1 MLSNIQYQRQKV
13 VASAVAFVL
22 LLIMM
27 PSTAHAQSNLNYER
41 QLDVTLQI
49 DTPLENGLYLEGK
62 LVSIRIIT
70 KNISNETKYVNV
82 GGYIWR
88 IVPSSSSTNNEELID
103 ELHDDNNNALV
114 PGQVTYNFMNNVYL
128 AGNYHLYVLSSPSNG
143 GGGDYEHLYFTINT
157 TQDLFV
163 KKQADFTEEQA
174 KSAAQSADIA
184 SQSMLVAIISIAVGS
199 IIAGATLIIN
209 NKQRKATEK
218 YSKEQIE
225 TVTKS
230 NELLMTEL
238 RARLRPQ
245 LEFAKTQA
253 SLQGFEGGDHIRFC
267 GRIRN
272 AGSVPAR
279 NIVAS
284 SSVTNNDQLTE
295 LVREKSRLPFS
306 QTLVGTIL
314 PGGYFDYYLTKQ
326 GPETTYLVIWF
337 EYTFLGN
344 EKEEA
349 LVWIN
354 LIPGSEEL
362 NHRWFTHEDIKEV
375 QKLE

>member
-1 MLSNIQYQRQKV
+1 MVALVTV
-13 VASAVAFVL
+13 VVL
-22 LLIMM
+22 LLFTI
-27 PSTAHAQSNLNYER
+27 PSTVFAQANTTYEK
-41 QLDVTLQI
+41 QLEVTVQI
-49 DTPLENGLYLEGK
+49 DTPSENGLYLEGK
-62 LVSIRIIT
+62 IVSIRIIT
-70 KNISNETKYVNV
+70 ENIGNETKYVSV
-82 GGYIWR
+82 TGYIWR
-88 IVPSSSSTNNEELID
+88 IVPSSTSANNEELID

-114 PGQVTYNFMNNVYL
+114 PGQVTYNFMNNVYS
-128 AGNYHLYVLSSPSNG
+128 AGNYHMYVLSTPTNG
-143 GGGDYEHLYFTINT
+143 GGGDYEHFYFTINT
-157 TQDLFV
+157 AQDLFV

-174 KSAAQSADIA
+174 KSAAQSANIA
-184 SQSMLVAIISIAVGS
+184 SQSMLVAVISIVLGS
-199 IIAGATLIIN
+199 IIAGATLFIS

-218 YSKEQIE
+218 YSKEQIDA
-225 TVTKS
+225 VTKS
-230 NELLMTEL
+230 NELLRTEL

-245 LEFAKTQA
+245 LEFAKTQG
-253 SLQGFEGGDHIRFC
+253 SLQGFEGGDHIRFW

-284 SSVTNNDQLTE
+284 SSVTGNDQLAE
-295 LVREKSRLPFS
+295 LIREKSQLRLS
-306 QTLVGTIL
+306 QTRIGTIL

-326 GPETTYLVIWF
+326 GPETAYLAIWF

-362 NHRWFTHEDIKEV
+362 NHRWFTHEDISEARKHM
-375 QKLE
+375 